1 MRENKF
7 AVSLWFFEKVK
18 VVLNFLFG
26 LKVFRV
32 KRPNVNQHR
41 EKKIALIAKKFS
53 LVTK

>member
-1 MRENKF
+1 MRENKI

-41 EKKIALIAKKFS
+41 EKNCTDREKVF
-53 LVTK
+53 TGY